1 MDQNRRVVPRKGLLV
16 HAMLSAGAIVSMA
29 GVVLIA
35 YQGGTAA
42 KALIAAVSGVI
53 ATAILTYSFT
63 GRFLTFREAIQDF
76 LVTGLLVLSVR
87 STLRIWQAPASWGEI
102 FTFTDFAAALVIVV
116 YFGLII
122 FSLATTSGREKP
134 LHAAGVLAAPVLF
147 NLLLLLQSPVLL
159 QQTGSALMF
168 GMKVSPEFFQALGRV
183 IVLTVFNEGVA
194 GLVSILIAGRL
205 VGDGRVHVL
214 LITSAV
220 WCGLTPAI
228 ANWGSV
234 AGVASLPF
242 VSRMALVLAA
252 TMASQAGLWGQ
263 VYLLTGILLD
273 VMHGKKPTWYWG
285 TEHFRNGCVKGAVYS
300 GIFMALV
307 HSSVLLLKN
316 QQVQLFFTHNPL
328 ITSLVIG
335 SLLFPLLKTIIES
348 FDVSTPIFGRLATN
362 YQVVTHCLRGA
373 VVGGVLCYALRGG
386 LLIAES
392 LDRFTWGFAIGAVAY
407 GGVDLFRD
415 MIESA
420 KGTREKLQ
428 TWKVYALG
436 IFLGGM
442 IGGIL
447 AWYFDGPQT
456 SVVAE
461 KLQRYAALF
470 YPASGIE
477 VKDYFTYP
485 LFNKWGA
492 VNLGTVGG
500 GVRLLYS
507 EAVAG
512 VVNWAFAAP
521 LFSINLVLLTALL
534 RRSTAPL
541 RELMSMAGFT
551 GVVEQT
557 VRVLRWGLWM
567 APIINSFLK
576 MSPDPTWYNQDGA
589 IRSTLAT
596 VKTFAVGSDSFR
608 SWSLHVFTNL
618 LVYDWFR
625 VLIWFDHMGLRVAT
639 LVNLSFVGGDL
650 VDEKAARALGYSART
665 RWMPEGV
672 RRFATWAPL
681 LIPFFIPRGNEWDM
695 VWTQY
700 EAASK
705 IQGQT
710 FLPPGAFLIG
720 ACILGA
726 LTIGLFML
734 VRNVRCSFRGNSPQY
749 RGEESE
755 SSGCPPALFEEK
767 THVLTNGVYT
777 VELKAGGRG
786 YSRVFSSVRKGEEL
800 DLTRPPADP
809 QWLCGKFFYLKDK
822 DLPEENLG
830 SIWSLSYNP
839 VQRAGLDYA
848 ATRLSP
854 DSVKISHTYN
864 RIYSEAV
871 LSVAGQDP
879 VEIWQVRLQNLENKP
894 RTLEL
899 TSYRELVMNARGSF
913 WRHPIFNNLHVA
925 TWFVKP
931 LNAIFARNNLLKNVR
946 RDSTRKKRSRE
957 TTFHAVKEN
966 ADGTVT
972 LIGYEDY
979 RPYFLG
985 QATLRM
991 PEGLR
996 KNLRDPQDEGLLYSF
1011 SPAACL
1017 RLLIQLPPHG
1027 GTEVQFVDGYAADE
1041 HQAAQMITRYLGIPN
1056 PNGHTFDASFA
1067 KRRGLLNH
1075 EASGN
1080 HDTLRQPH
1088 QEKALSPDAGV
1099 FSFSEDGTELHM
1111 GWKTPRPWAHIMA
1124 NEKGYGAIA
1133 GNDGDIYSFMG
1144 NAQQNGLTPFNFGS
1158 TLVQTPSQVLY
1169 LFNQATGKAE
1179 TPTYAPLR
1187 QKDAQYRITF
1197 GRGYVIYKKVRE
1209 SVDMEYTL
1217 AVLPDQPAEVRLL
1230 TIRNRGNEMI
1240 SYRVVPYFQMMLGE
1254 EAFDTA
1260 GKIIARF
1267 DDARQG
1273 FFFTNPGNDFHK
1285 GWAFIATSLQMEAVE
1300 TLRKR
1305 FIGGPDRRI
1314 SWPYMVEHGTPDPS
1328 QTDGGYRIAGFAS
1341 TITIPPGGEETI
1353 AIVVGQA
1360 DDFETAGTII
1370 RTLREVPAA
1379 REALEKTKRWWS
1391 DKLSSM
1397 RIETNEP
1404 AFDRMVND
1412 WLPYQV
1418 YVSHLWGRTGL
1429 CQRSGAYGFRDQI
1442 QDVLPFMFID
1452 PETCRSQILL
1462 HASQQFAEGDV
1473 LQWWHQSWEG
1483 KTGLGL
1489 RGRAS
1494 DHHLWLPYMVFH
1506 YVHATG
1512 DHGILDEKVPFL
1524 EPRPIPKGAN
1534 EILFAQRSSRGFAS
1548 LYEHCL
1554 KAIRFSLRKQGSHG
1568 LPLIGTGD
1576 WNDGLNQVGP
1586 RGKGESVWL
1595 GFFLYEVLCRFSE
1608 LMEIKQDTFT
1618 KEYFSQKAQNL
1629 KQALDRMWRG
1639 NHYIRAITD
1648 DGRELD
1654 VADALTASWPII
1666 SHAADFEKGA
1676 KAMETGLK
1684 ELEKD
1689 NMILLC
1695 SPPFTDDSDPYPG
1708 RIADYPPG
1716 VRENGGQYSHGA
1728 SWIVDA
1734 LVCLAD
1740 LAEERGKANQ
1750 AATYRAKAVEVW
1762 LKISPLM
1769 HMNNRSYGLSPH
1781 QQAADIYFGPGYEG
1795 RGGWSW
1801 YTGSAGRML
1810 YTAYTILGLKM
1821 EHGNLTIAKNA
1832 FEPKGSLGLKR
1843 VVYRGKTYEQG
1854 SS

>member
-1 MDQNRRVVPRKGLLV
+1 MDQNRRVVLRKGLLV
-16 HAMLSAGAIVSMA
+16 HAMLSAGAIVFMA
-29 GVVLIA
+29 GTVLIA
-35 YQGGTAA
+35 YQGGTVA
-42 KALIAAVSGVI
+42 KALIAALSGVL

-87 STLRIWQAPASWGEI
+87 GTLRIWQAPASWGEI

-122 FSLATTSGREKP
+122 FSLATTSSREKP

-147 NLLLLLQSPVLL
+147 NWLLLLQSPVLL
-159 QQTGSALMF
+159 QQSGSALMF

-205 VGDGRVHVL
+205 VRDGRVHAL
-214 LITSAV
+214 LITSAL

-228 ANWGSV
+228 ANGGSLASV
-234 AGVASLPF
+234 ASSPF
-242 VSRMALVLAA
+242 IFRMALVLAA

-307 HSSVLLLKN
+307 HSSALLLKTH
-316 QQVQLFFTHNPL
+316 QVHFLFTQHPL
-328 ITSLVIG
+328 VTSLLIG
-335 SLLFPLLKTIIES
+335 ALLFPLLKTIIES
-348 FDVSTPIFGRLATN
+348 FDVSTPFFGRLANN
-362 YQVVTHCLRGA
+362 YRAITHCLRGA
-373 VVGGVLCYALRGG
+373 VVGGVLCCALRGG

-392 LDRFTWGFAIGAVAY
+392 LDRFMWGFAIGAVAY

-420 KGTREKLQ
+420 KGTRKKLQ

-436 IFLGGM
+436 AFLGGT

-477 VKDYFTYP
+477 VKDYVTYP

-492 VNLGTVGG
+492 TNLGTVVG
-500 GVRLLYS
+500 GVRLLYC

-596 VKTFAVGSDSFR
+596 VKTFTVASGSFR
-608 SWSLHVFTNL
+608 SWSLQVFTNL

-700 EAASK
+700 EALSK
-705 IQGQT
+705 IQGST
-710 FLPPGAFLIG
+710 FLPPGASLTG

-726 LTIGLFML
+726 LTIGLFM
-734 VRNVRCSFRGNSPQY
+734 VMRNGRGSAHDLSAHNSG
-749 RGEESE
+749 REGTSN
-755 SSGCPPALFEEK
+755 CPAILREEK

-800 DLTRPPADP
+800 DLTRSPADP

-822 DLPEENLG
+822 DLPEENPG

-839 VQRAGLDYA
+839 VQRAGSDYA
-848 ATRLSP
+848 VTRLRP
-854 DSVKISHTYN
+854 DAVKISHTYN
-864 RIYSEAV
+864 RIHSETV
-871 LSVAGQDP
+871 LSVAGQDT

-894 RTLEL
+894 RMLEL
-899 TSYRELVMNARGSF
+899 TSYRELVMNVHGAF

-925 TWFVKP
+925 TWFVRP
-931 LNAIFARNNLLKNVR
+931 LNAIFARNNLLKDAR
-946 RDSTRKKRSRE
+946 RDSTRRKRSRE

-985 QATLRM
+985 QATLRV

-1027 GTEVQFVDGYAADE
+1027 STEVLFVDGYAEDE
-1041 HQAAQMITRYLGIPN
+1041 HRAAQMITRYLGIPN
-1056 PNGHTFDASFA
+1056 PNGHTFEASFI
-1067 KRRGLLNH
+1067 KMRGLLNH
-1075 EASGN
+1075 ESSGN
-1080 HDTLRQPH
+1080 QQDTLRQPH
-1088 QEKALSPDAGV
+1088 QDKVLSPDTGV

-1254 EAFDTA
+1254 EAFDTE

-1267 DDARQG
+1267 DDARQA
-1273 FFFTNPGNDFHK
+1273 FFFTNPDNDFHK
-1285 GWAFIATSLQMEAVE
+1285 GWAFIATSLQVEAVE

-1341 TITIPPGGEETI
+1341 TITIPPGGEKTI
-1353 AIVVGQA
+1353 AMVVGQA

-1379 REALEKTKRWWS
+1379 QEALVKTKRWWS
-1391 DKLSSM
+1391 DKLSRM

-1412 WLPYQV
+1412 WLPYQI

-1442 QDVLPFMFID
+1442 QDVLPLMFID

-1494 DHHLWLPYMVFH
+1494 DHHLWLPYMVSH

-1595 GFFLYEVLCRFSE
+1595 GFFLYEVLSRFAE
-1608 LMEIKQDTFT
+1608 LMEIKQDKFT
-1618 KEYFSQKAQNL
+1618 KQYFSQKAQNL

-1654 VADALTASWPII
+1654 LADALTASWPII
-1666 SHAADFEKGA
+1666 SDAADFEKGA
-1676 KAMETGLK
+1676 VAMETGLK

-1728 SWIVDA
+1728 SWMVDA
-1734 LVCLAD
+1734 LLRLAD
-1740 LAEERGKANQ
+1740 LAEERGKADQ
-1750 AATYRAKAVEVW
+1750 VSTYRAKAVEVW
-1762 LKISPLM
+1762 LKISPLT

-1781 QQAADIYFGPGYEG
+1781 QQAADIYYGPGYEG

-1821 EHGNLTIAKNA
+1821 AQGNLTIAKNA
-1832 FEPKGSLGLKR
+1832 FEPRGSLRLKR
-1843 VVYRGKTYEQG
+1843 VVYRGKTYEQV